1 MLDIYPIKVTLKKN
15 NINQDEIKEQ
25 KVIILGTLNM
35 LKNLDYN
42 KNIQFGMD
50 FIYKLYQIQINRTN

>member
-1 MLDIYPIKVTLKKN
+1 MFDIYPIKVTLKKN

-42 KNIQFGMD
+42 K
-50 FIYKLYQIQINRTN
+50 IYNLVWISYINYIKFK